1 MVNLVGFPDGARTE
15 DEASEASILLYEA
28 LHRMAPLVFVR
39 AKKKHHA
46 HGLCMTIKRDSSY

>member
-28 LHRMAPLVFVR
+28 LHRMALVFVG
-39 AKKKHHA
+39 A
-46 HGLCMTIKRDSSY
+46 YV

>member
-28 LHRMAPLVFVR
+28 LHRMAPLIF

-46 HGLCMTIKRDSSY
+46 HGLCMTIKRDSIY

>member
-28 LHRMAPLVFVR
+28 LHRMALIFVR

-46 HGLCMTIKRDSSY
+46 HGLCMTIKRDSIY